1 MGGKKVN
8 CMILHQRMRIHSLG
22 KEGANLGNSEAEE
35 ILGQSGGNFFF
46 LTEQITNK
54 S

>member
-1 MGGKKVN
+1 MGGKKV
-8 CMILHQRMRIHSLG
+8 RMRIHSLG

-46 LTEQITNK
+46 KGADNQ
-54 S
+54 